1 MRTWQKLLSSQDKLA
16 SDDDFL
22 LYESRKKKLNS
33 TLGNIEVS
41 PVNIHGSAQH
51 SHTSNEKGFKSKK
64 ILNVWKAGVSA
75 EADDQR
81 FLPTIEP
88 QMTWKSPSINP

>member
-22 LYESRKKKLNS
+22 LYESRKNKLNS

-41 PVNIHGSAQH
+41 PVNIHGVAQH
-51 SHTSNEKGFKSKK
+51 SHTSNEKGKSKK
-64 ILNVWKAGVSA
+64 ILNVCKAGVSA
-75 EADDQR
+75 EADDQW
-81 FLPTIEP
+81 FLPTMEP